1 MKKFFIA
8 LVALFML
15 SSFTFKVEND
25 GNFSIKNE
33 MLKVNNMTYMVIYN
47 KYTRSSGG
55 VATAVSVVNV
65 TKDLLEVEKLKL
77 EIEYLKKQ
85 LNKK

>member
-8 LVALFML
+8 FIALFIL

-25 GNFSIKNE
+25 GNFAIKNE

>member
-8 LVALFML
+8 FIALFML
-15 SSFTFKVEND
+15 SSFTFKVENN
-25 GNFSIKNE
+25 GSFAIKSE
-33 MLKVNNMTYMVIYN
+33 IMKVNGMSYMVIYN

-55 VATAVSVVNV
+55 VSTSLSVVNV
-65 TKDLLEVEKLKL
+65 TKDLLEVEKAKL

-85 LNKK
+85 LKK